1 MRYPNR
7 QVLVL
12 ATLLIATSPA
22 HAQSAFPGK
31 PVRLVSSTTA
41 GGQPDTIARMIA
53 QKMSEHWGRPI
64 IMDNRP
70 GAGGMLAANL
80 VAKAAPD
87 GHTLLYVL
95 PNFVITPAMQ
105 PNVTYDALKDFA
117 GIAQI
122 GVSTNVLV
130 VTPALNVKTLKEF
143 IALAKS
149 QTGKL
154 IFGSGATGTAGHI
167 SGASLGLIA
176 GIKVIH
182 VAFKGGP
189 DAAIEV
195 LAGRSHYT
203 VSTMGVAL
211 PFLNEKKLVALA
223 VLSPQRAPVLPDVPT
238 LSELQGEFKRP
249 EISHGLLAPA
259 GTPRTVLH
267 LISKEV
273 ARVLALPD
281 IKERLQAISF
291 VTTPTAPEVYDQ
303 ILRDQLETTAKL
315 VNDLGMRPR

>member
-12 ATLLIATSPA
+12 AMLLIATSPA

-149 QTGKL
+149 QPGKL

-259 GTPRTVLH
+259 GTPRTVLN

-291 VTTPTAPEVYDQ
+291 VTTPTTPEVYDQ

>member
-1 MRYPNR
+1 MPY
-7 QVLVL
+7 QEKSVIVLLSLFMIVS
-12 ATLLIATSPA
+12 AA
-22 HAQSAFPGK
+22 HAQTGFPGK
-31 PVRLVSSTTA
+31 PVRLVTSTTA
-41 GGQPDTIARMIA
+41 GGQPDTIARMLA
-53 QKMSEHWGRPI
+53 QKLSEHWGKPVI
-64 IMDNRP
+64 TDNRP

-105 PNVTYDALKDFA
+105 PNVTYDALKDFSA
-117 GIAQI
+117 IAQI

-130 VTPALNVKTLKEF
+130 VTPTLNVKTVQAF

-149 QTGKL
+149 QPGKL

-167 SGASLGLIA
+167 SGAGFGLIA

-203 VSTMGVAL
+203 VATMGVAL
-211 PFLNEKKLVALA
+211 PFINEKKLVALA
-223 VLSPQRAPVLPDVPT
+223 VLAPQRAPVLPDVPT
-238 LSELQGEFKRP
+238 LPEVQAEFRRP

-259 GTPRTVLH
+259 GTPRAVRH
-267 LISKEV
+267 QISAAV
-273 ARVLALPD
+273 TRVLALPD
-281 IKERLQAISF
+281 IRERLQAISF
-291 VTTPTAPEVYDQ
+291 VTTPATPEAYDR
-303 ILRDQLETTAKL
+303 ILREQLEVTAKL
-315 VNDLGMRPR
+315 VGDLGMRSR

>member
-291 VTTPTAPEVYDQ
+291 VTTPTTPEVYDQ

>member
-149 QTGKL
+149 QPGKL

>member
-281 IKERLQAISF
+281 INPSL
-291 VTTPTAPEVYDQ
+291 T
-303 ILRDQLETTAKL
+303 
-315 VNDLGMRPR
+315 